1 MFSVLPPN
9 STCLLIMPTFLM
21 PLYIVNYYPG
31 TCTMETSAWCERC
44 LLITESLKTPGHFRY
59 LIWKRLH
66 FISTGLRRGFS
77 IHLSSPQATLGHA
90 VSRTCVAYDDERF
103 SGKKRLRNRG
113 FRKEYVANRHWQ
125 PPDSTRCAINDFVI
139 ACANLPVLDAFRKRL
154 LEAFEGTYEG
164 PLRHYLAGEI
174 ACDPVAGT
182 PRSFSL
188 RRVSIQKQAS
198 RISQLSTREN
208 GSIFPNTNF

>member
-1 MFSVLPPN
+1 MSA
-9 STCLLIMPTFLM
+9 FL
-21 PLYIVNYYPG
+21 
-31 TCTMETSAWCERC
+31 
-44 LLITESLKTPGHFRY
+44 
-59 LIWKRLH
+59 
-66 FISTGLRRGFS
+66 
-77 IHLSSPQATLGHA
+77 
-90 VSRTCVAYDDERF
+90 
-103 SGKKRLRNRG
+103 GKKGCETVG
-113 FRKEYVANRHWQ
+113 FEKSMWRIVI
-125 PPDSTRCAINDFVI
+125 DSHQILLDVHINDFVI